1 MLTVAYE
8 ISLGRAKQACSI
20 LIGPSC
26 QAAYDPWS
34 QFWNVTIP
42 GDKPTVTPI
51 PDPKVSELD
60 TKYTDPSEQQPSL
73 GAGIVVINSR
83 ARVHS
88 TQFGHCRDSGCFSE
102 SPASC
107 SVYCTFVC
115 KPPG

>member
-1 MLTVAYE
+1 MQEEVLTVAYE

-73 GAGIVVINSR
+73 GQELWLLIVELEERIVPF
-83 ARVHS
+83 HS
-88 TQFGHCRDSGCFSE
+88 VW
-102 SPASC
+102 PL
-107 SVYCTFVC
+107 
-115 KPPG
+115 